1 MTQQIHTIE
10 SITSQQGV
18 YLDNI
23 TVNGKNTLI
32 DFYLNWHDDHEN
44 TYQYQDDDE
53 NIIANLDITLPLIP
67 KILSKGVF
75 ETVDKITNQKVS
87 IQFYKSESLNLEE
100 KQFVYNLNI

>member
-32 DFYLNWHDDHEN
+32 DFYLNWNDDN
-44 TYQYQDDDE
+44 
-53 NIIANLDITLPLIP
+53 
-67 KILSKGVF
+67 
-75 ETVDKITNQKVS
+75 
-87 IQFYKSESLNLEE
+87 
-100 KQFVYNLNI
+100 

>member
-1 MTQQIHTIE
+1 MTKQIHTIE

-53 NIIANLDITLPLIP
+53 NIIANLDITLPLVP

-100 KQFVYNLNI
+100 KE

>member
-44 TYQYQDDDE
+44 TYQYQDNDE
-53 NIIANLDITLPLIP
+53 NIIATIDITLPLIP

-100 KQFVYNLNI
+100 KE

>member
-1 MTQQIHTIE
+1 MTKQIHTIE

-100 KQFVYNLNI
+100 KE

>member
-53 NIIANLDITLPLIP
+53 NIIANLDITLPLVP

-100 KQFVYNLNI
+100 KE

>member
-75 ETVDKITNQKVS
+75 ETVDKNTNQKVS

-100 KQFVYNLNI
+100 KE

>member
-1 MTQQIHTIE
+1 MTTKTHTIE

-32 DFYLNWHDDHEN
+32 DFYLNWHDEYEN

-75 ETVDKITNQKVS
+75 ETVDKITNQKIS

-100 KQFVYNLNI
+100 KE

>member
-75 ETVDKITNQKVS
+75 ETVDKTTNQKVS

-100 KQFVYNLNI
+100 KE

>member
-1 MTQQIHTIE
+1 MTQKTHTIE

-32 DFYLNWHDDHEN
+32 DFYLNFHDQYEN
-44 TYQYQDDDE
+44 TYQYQDNNE

-75 ETVDKITNQKVS
+75 ETVDKVTNQKVS

-100 KQFVYNLNI
+100 KE

>member
-10 SITSQQGV
+10 SITSQQSV

-44 TYQYQDDDE
+44 TYQYQDNDE

-75 ETVDKITNQKVS
+75 ETIDKITNQKIS

-100 KQFVYNLNI
+100 NE

>member
-75 ETVDKITNQKVS
+75 ETVDKSTNQKVS

-100 KQFVYNLNI
+100 KE

>member
-32 DFYLNWHDDHEN
+32 DFYLNWHDEHEN

-75 ETVDKITNQKVS
+75 ETVDKSTNQKVS

-100 KQFVYNLNI
+100 KE

>member
-67 KILSKGVF
+67 KILSKCVF
-75 ETVDKITNQKVS
+75 ETVDKSTNQKVS

-100 KQFVYNLNI
+100 KE